1 MVASREF
8 ECGLKLNCFVKGRIH
23 SFCWIHSEDENENES
38 SHWIKDGWMDR
49 YLTNLTTGTAHLR
62 VVPISDFRLK
72 NDGTTHRSFISP
84 VCCTSIDNNMML
96 QERKRNV

>member
-8 ECGLKLNCFVKGRIH
+8 ECSLKLNCFIKGSIH
-23 SFCWIHSEDENENES
+23 SFILLDSEDENENES

-49 YLTNLTTGTAHLR
+49 YHLTSLTTGTAHLR
-62 VVPISDFRLK
+62 VVPISDFRWK

-96 QERKRNV
+96 QEQKK